1 MLMDYFWLL
10 KYSGKDDDRQD
21 AQNFKLLI
29 NGIKAKKYEMKIW
42 KLSVMNNKAVGEMA
56 KEFYKVF
63 SYLNN
68 GVATTGTNHI
78 NLYAFDTD
86 L

>member
-1 MLMDYFWLL
+1 
-10 KYSGKDDDRQD
+10 
-21 AQNFKLLI
+21 
-29 NGIKAKKYEMKIW
+29 MKIW

-68 GVATTGTNHI
+68 GIATTGTTHI
-78 NLYAFDTD
+78 NLYAVDTD